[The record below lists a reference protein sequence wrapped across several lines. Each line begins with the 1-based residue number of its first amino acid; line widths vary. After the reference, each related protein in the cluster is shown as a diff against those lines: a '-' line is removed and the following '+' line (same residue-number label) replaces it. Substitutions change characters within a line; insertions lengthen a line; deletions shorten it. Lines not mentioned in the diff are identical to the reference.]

1 MNNTIRELLKGNTG
15 DYIFPFFWQH
25 GEEEEMLRK
34 MMKVIA
40 DSGCHSVCIE
50 SRPHPDFCGE
60 KWWKDM
66 DVLLDEAKK
75 LDMKLWILDD
85 SHFPTGFAN
94 GAVNEAPLELH
105 RQSLLSGHKRYT
117 GKAQDV
123 TINLTKLFPP
133 KADAGSFAAA
143 SAAKFMSAG
152 APTFDDDRIL
162 SVTVLDSSG
171 KLTDLP
177 AGNTGLVHWHKPD
190 GDFDVYVTGLSRNY
204 GIHRTYI
211 NMMSKDSC
219 RILIDAVYEKHYE
232 HYKEEFG
239 KTILGFFSDEPELGN
254 GVYMTGAN
262 AVGKAFD
269 LPYSGELEE
278 ELKKRLGEDWKN
290 QLVYL
295 WNNDHPKTAAKVRY
309 EYMDAVT
316 KLVREDFSEQL
327 GAWCREHG
335 VRYIGHLIED
345 NNSHTKTGM
354 SLGHYF
360 RGLQGQDMSGIDDIG
375 GQVLPQGEDIHI
387 KTFFGERDG
396 EFYHFALGNLGASAA
411 AIEPK
416 KHGDSMCEIFGNYGW
431 AEGLRLE
438 KYLADHFLVRGINHF
453 VPHAFTGKDFP
464 DPDCPPHFY
473 AQGNNPEYRHFR
485 VIVDYMNRVSSLIS
499 GGHRDSH
506 TAVLYNAEFEWMG
519 ESMPVQKPLRK
530 LYEAQILADTI
541 PLDVF
546 EEKDR
551 YHTDTENGLKVN
563 EQDYKVL
570 IVPKAQYISKKTA
583 DTLRSLTIPV
593 IFVEDFP
600 EILETGEKMSS
611 EMTTLNYLAEE
622 VKRYV
627 SPSLVLEPASR
638 DIRILEYTKDEKMFF
653 LVNEGKD
660 AYHGT
665 IRLDPDKNYYEY
677 DALANKIYRFEGN
690 EVTLLPL
697 HSLILLEGEPEEEL
711 LSERISLKGDHI
723 ELQNFIR
730 SSGSAINYPHLD
742 NLKEVT
748 LPDDV
753 TKDDKNFSGFIRYEK
768 SVDTGSRKKG
778 VLEITDAYEGV
789 EVFVNGESLGLQIVP
804 PFRYDLSDHLKE
816 GKNQLTIEVATT
828 LERYM
833 KARNRFDIRA
843 IVMGQGGKAK
853 DPEGITGKVYL
864 YLER

>member
-1 MNNTIRELLKGNTG
+1 MNYTIRELLKGNTG

-25 GEEEEMLRK
+25 GEDEEMLRK
-34 MMKVIA
+34 MMKVIH
-40 DSGCHSVCIE
+40 DSGCHSVCVE

-66 DVLLDEAKK
+66 DILIEEAKK

-105 RQSLLSGHKRYT
+105 RQSLVSSHKRYT
-117 GKAQDV
+117 GKGKDI
-123 TINLTKLFPP
+123 TINLTKFFPP

-152 APTFDDDRIL
+152 APTFDDDSIF
-162 SVTVLDSSG
+162 SVTVVDEKGDLQ
-171 KLTDLP
+171 DLP
-177 AGNTGLVHWHKPD
+177 AGNTGLVHWKKPEGTYD
-190 GDFDVYVTGLSRNY
+190 LYVTGLSRNY

-269 LPYSGELEE
+269 LPYSCELEE
-278 ELKKRLGEDWKN
+278 ELKKRLGENWKN

-295 WNNDHPKTAAKVRY
+295 WNNDHPATAAKIRY
-309 EYMDAVT
+309 EFMDAVT
-316 KLVREDFSEQL
+316 KLVREDFSEQI
-327 GAWCREHG
+327 GEWCREHG

-411 AIEPK
+411 AIEPA

-431 AEGLRLE
+431 SEGLHLE

-473 AQGNNPEYRHFR
+473 AQGHNPEYRHFR

-600 EILETGEKMSS
+600 EILETGEKMTG

-627 SPSLVLEPASR
+627 SPSLALEPASR
-638 DIRILEYTKDEKMFF
+638 DVRILEYTKDEKMFY

-690 EVTLLPL
+690 KITLLPL
-697 HSLILLEGEPEEEL
+697 RSLILFEGEAEEEL
-711 LSERISLKGDHI
+711 LSERISLTGDRI
-723 ELQNFIR
+723 ELQGFLR
-730 SSGSAINYPHLD
+730 SKGSAIDYPHLD
-742 NLKEVT
+742 DLKEVD

-768 SVDTGSRKKG
+768 TIEPGSRRKG

-804 PFRYDLSDHLKE
+804 PFRYDLSGSLKE

-828 LERYM
+828 LEREM
-833 KARNRFDIRA
+833 KARNRFDIRSL
-843 IVMGQGGKAK
+843 VMGQGGKAK

-864 YLER
+864 YLD